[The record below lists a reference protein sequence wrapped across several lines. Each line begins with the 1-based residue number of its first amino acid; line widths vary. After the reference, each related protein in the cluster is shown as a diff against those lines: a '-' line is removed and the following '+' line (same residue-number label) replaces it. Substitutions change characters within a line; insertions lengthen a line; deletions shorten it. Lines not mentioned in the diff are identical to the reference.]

1 LFTKTT
7 EFMKAS
13 GNKTS
18 VMEEDLNYLLMET
31 LIKVLIIKVNHKEE
45 ASTLG

>member
-1 LFTKTT
+1 MFTRTT

-18 VMEEDLNYLLMET
+18 VMEEDSNYLLMET
-31 LIKVLIIKVNHKEE
+31 LIRELIMKVSLKVEV
-45 ASTLG
+45 STLG

>member
-1 LFTKTT
+1 LFTRTT

-18 VMEEDLNYLLMET
+18 VMEEDLNYLLMEI
-31 LIKVLIIKVNHKEE
+31 LIRELIMKVNLKVE